1 MYVYIYTHT
10 IVYLIVYTYDRSYVD
25 VPKNQL
31 FPDVR
36 LS

>member
-1 MYVYIYTHT
+1 MYIYT
-10 IVYLIVYTYDRSYVD
+10 IVYLIVYTYDRSYVG

>member
-1 MYVYIYTHT
+1 MYKYIYIYT
-10 IVYLIVYTYDRSYVD
+10 IVYLIVYTYDPSSVG